1 MNQHER
7 TEYLL
12 GEIQST
18 QRVIERNTDTGHDRS
33 VYLVGVLQAILAGMA
48 GLGDYATHASCFSPE
63 VTQAIK
69 ELLETINQH

>member
-12 GEIQST
+12 DEIQST
-18 QRVIERNTDTGHDRS
+18 QAVIEQCTYDNR
-33 VYLVGVLQAILAGMA
+33 YPYIVGALSSMLSGMA

-69 ELLETINQH
+69 ELLDAMAK